1 MSIPQSDVQLQAE
14 PGFALEL
21 ILRIVV
27 VKSIMVFRI
36 EAPCVTGVLEEHGQ
50 LELPFHPWWAVD
62 EVDQIEPLVDT
73 AASEQRTVKRIF
85 VDDYQPGLDL

>member
-36 EAPCVTGVLEEHGQ
+36 EAPCVAGVLEEHGQ
-50 LELPFHPWWAVD
+50 LEFPFHSRWPVD
-62 EVDQIEPLVDT
+62 EVDQIEPLVDA
-73 AASEQRTVKRIF
+73 AASTLVTMTRSSFMT
-85 VDDYQPGLDL
+85 PSP